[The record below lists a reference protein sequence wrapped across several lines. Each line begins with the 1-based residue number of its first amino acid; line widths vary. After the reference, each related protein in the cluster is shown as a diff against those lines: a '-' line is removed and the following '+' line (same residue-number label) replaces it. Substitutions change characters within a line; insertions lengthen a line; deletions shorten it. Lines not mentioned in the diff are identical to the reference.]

1 MKYEVEKKFPVDDL
15 NEVVAKLEE
24 LSATFSEPVVQVD
37 RYFAHPVRDFASTD
51 EALRI
56 RSVGT
61 ENCVTYKGPKID
73 ATTKTRRE
81 IELPLASGTERAD
94 EYTELLQVL
103 SFRPVAEVRKKRR
116 AAQLV
121 WRDFPVEIAL
131 DTVEQV
137 GTFVELEIQADKE
150 SLDRAKQSIEN
161 LAGRLG
167 LAKSERRSYLELL
180 PGNGE

>member
-61 ENCVTYKGPKID
+61 EN
-73 ATTKTRRE
+73 
-81 IELPLASGTERAD
+81 
-94 EYTELLQVL
+94 
-103 SFRPVAEVRKKRR
+103 
-116 AAQLV
+116 
-121 WRDFPVEIAL
+121 
-131 DTVEQV
+131 
-137 GTFVELEIQADKE
+137 
-150 SLDRAKQSIEN
+150 
-161 LAGRLG
+161 
-167 LAKSERRSYLELL
+167 
-180 PGNGE
+180 